1 MSTELAEGPRCAG
14 ETIGKG
20 GGEVKAMRLEDMSPR
35 LRRLAE
41 AALGSGVAPRVGV
54 AGSEGMSGYVKR
66 FARRRGPNKTEL
78 AYALEFLSVGGVVK
92 AVYEGITF
100 RLPGGS
106 RYTPDWYLFDGGGH
120 TVVEVKGSYRLGSH
134 GRAFTAWREAR
145 AAFPGFRFVWV
156 ERQNDGTWRE
166 KQ

>member
-1 MSTELAEGPRCAG
+1 
-14 ETIGKG
+14 
-20 GGEVKAMRLEDMSPR
+20 MSPR

-54 AGSEGMSGYVKR
+54 AGSEGVAGNVKR
-66 FARRRGPNKTEL
+66 FARRPRGPNKTEL
-78 AYALEFLSVGGVVK
+78 AYAREFLSVGGEIK

-106 RYTPDWYLFDGGGH
+106 RYTPDWYLYDGGRH
-120 TVVEVKGSYRLGSH
+120 SVVEVKGSYRFWSH
-134 GRAFTAWREAR
+134 GRAWTAFREAR

-156 ERQNDGTWRE
+156 ERQKDGTWRE